1 MQTLFLIQMLII
13 RKEIHQYLMK
23 ESLERK
29 QLFFLI
35 EDTDGKKFGYYLN
48 TEVDDKYDII
58 IGTDNK
64 SFKFNLQ
71 SNKLFLQR
79 MKYEIKRINYGY
91 ILFDKSIPCFFTL
104 GDIYLFKEFNKNNHV
119 VLKIKTILIIMELRM
134 YYVEKTHIQMVKISH
149 QKE

>member
-1 MQTLFLIQMLII
+1 M
-13 RKEIHQYLMK
+13 
-23 ESLERK
+23 
-29 QLFFLI
+29 I

-64 SFKFNLQ
+64 SFEFNLQ

-91 ILFDKSIPCFFTL
+91 ILFDKSILCFFTL
-104 GDIYLFKEFNKNNHV
+104 GDIYLFKEFNKKQSCCSENQNNFDYHGIEN
-119 VLKIKTILIIMELRM
+119 VLCGKNPYPDGENFPPKRIG
-134 YYVEKTHIQMVKISH
+134 VIQMN
-149 QKE
+149 